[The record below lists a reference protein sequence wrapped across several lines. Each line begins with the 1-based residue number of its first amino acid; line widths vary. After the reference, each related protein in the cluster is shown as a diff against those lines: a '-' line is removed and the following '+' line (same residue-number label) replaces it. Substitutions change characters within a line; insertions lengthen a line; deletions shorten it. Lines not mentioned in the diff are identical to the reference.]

1 MAEFKKDS
9 WDYKNPKKQFQA
21 GLQEEGQMLAEN
33 PKAAGYSD
41 ATKEAAADL
50 ARQGVS
56 AQVQSGIS
64 ELGRQGLAGFSGFT
78 GQIADAA
85 RGLMD
90 APEQAAAAVTSA
102 LTSAER
108 ALIEQ
113 RRAAHNAMVARG
125 AQMKQEANQFWAD
138 KIQEHLT
145 RGAGAAE
152 ESGKKALGEVLP
164 FILAGSDA
172 RLKEGVVQ
180 LEGALGKLLKLR
192 GVTWNWRDPSRRAPG
207 FGFIAQEVEEVFPE
221 LVANTD
227 DGYKGIFYANMNA
240 ALVESVKELAAQ
252 NAMLLQRI
260 VALEEVSSKSLEQG
274 VLDA

>member
-9 WDYKNPKKQFQA
+9 WDYKNPRKQFQA

-78 GQIADAA
+78 GQMADAA

-90 APEQAAAAVTSA
+90 APEQAAASVTSA

-113 RRAAHNAMVARG
+113 RRAAHNAMVAQG
-125 AQMKQEANQFWAD
+125 AQMKQEANQFWA
-138 KIQEHLT
+138 KLVQGHMQG
-145 RGAGAAE
+145 GAKAAQDAGMAGLKE
-152 ESGKKALGEVLP
+152 ALP
-164 FILAGSDA
+164 AILALSDA

-192 GVTWNWRDPSRRAPG
+192 GVTWDWKDPSRRAPG

-227 DGYKGIFYANMNA
+227 DGHKGIFYANMNA
-240 ALVESVKELAAQ
+240 ALVESVKELSAQ

-260 VALEEVSSKSLEQG
+260 VALEEASSKSLEQG
-274 VLDA
+274 VLNV